1 MMLILLLFCACTTLA
16 DPNIIKIQGET
27 DRGWNEADVAY
38 NISKCNPTVPNA
50 PGGRVRTMTTTGK
63 CYNVYREE
71 NCTGSFVRLS
81 INKLAVTMVSPRTT
95 RWIGDQVVSEI
106 LHVGSVGPCFDDCDL
121 ANWVGDRRETTVVTL
136 YAKHLYQGMYVFTTM
151 YAYSRFG
158 QNIYIN
164 KIRM

>member
-1 MMLILLLFCACTTLA
+1 
-16 DPNIIKIQGET
+16 
-27 DRGWNEADVAY
+27 
-38 NISKCNPTVPNA
+38 
-50 PGGRVRTMTTTGK
+50 MTTTGK